1 MGAHALLSPS
11 GMPAAIRCL
20 AKPHRERGLPDRSSS
35 FADEGTAAHFLMEQ
49 CLLQN
54 VEAKHFQGLRIQVKD
69 GVTEFHTSGQYPVG
83 LDMIGPM
90 QKALDY
96 VRAVADD
103 ATIYTEQ
110 KLSIA
115 HITGEHWHKVTGAV
129 CFKNDAGQYVDF
141 DNGDLY
147 TEDEVEPATGTTD
160 VWIIKGCVAHSI
172 DLKWGMGVQVF
183 AKDNEQQEMYT
194 DAGLQEFD
202 FLGEVEEIHLH
213 ILQPRLQHF
222 DEHVMSRGELDARIE
237 LIRQASER
245 IAFTPGDEL
254 PATPG
259 EKQCKFCK
267 RAATCEERTYHTLE
281 LITADFVDLDGGFVK
296 VGMPQAEKLLAQ
308 SFGVKPA
315 AITWHE
321 QNDTY
326 GVESPH
332 FTVKKPSIRPSL
344 EAATEAVATAD
355 DERLATLMDAA
366 DMIEGFAKA
375 VRAEVERRLLAG
387 KFTDARYKLVEG
399 RQGARSWIDEE
410 QAEAALKAMRLKS
423 DEMYDRR
430 VISPTSAEKL
440 LGEANKRKWAKLQ
453 RLITRSDGKPSVAP
467 ASDKRP
473 ALRMAIAEG
482 FEILSDDP
490 NAEWEKTFGPDYEEH
505 SDAGISDSVS
515 DLAASHADG
524 MDTGKDRS
532 LVEDNFDDLV

>member
-1 MGAHALLSPS
+1 
-11 GMPAAIRCL
+11 MPAAIRCL
-20 AKPHRERGLPDRSSS
+20 AKPHRERGLPDQSSS

-54 VEAKHFQGLRIQVKD
+54 VDAKHFQGLRIQVKD
-69 GVTEFHTSGQYPVG
+69 GVTEFNQNGDYPVG

-96 VRAVADD
+96 VRAVADG

-129 CFKNDAGQYVDF
+129 CFLTDVGNYIDF
-141 DNGDLY
+141 DTGVIY
-147 TEDEVEPATGTTD
+147 TKDEVEAATGTTD
-160 VWIIKGCVAHSI
+160 VWIIKGRVAHSI

-213 ILQPRLQHF
+213 ILQPRMQHF
-222 DEHVMSRGELDARIE
+222 DEHVISRVELDARIN
-237 LIRQASER
+237 LIRKACER
-245 IAFTPGDEL
+245 IAFTPPDEL
-254 PATPG
+254 PAVPG

-267 RAATCEERTYHTLE
+267 RAATCNERTDHTME
-281 LITADFVDLDGGFVK
+281 LIIGEFVDLDKGFVK
-296 VGMPQAEKLLAQ
+296 VEMPQAEKLLAQ

-315 AITWHE
+315 AISFNET
-321 QNDTY
+321 
-326 GVESPH
+326 ESREDGAYFLAH

-399 RQGARSWIDEE
+399 RQGARSWTSEAE
-410 QAEAALKAMRLKS
+410 AEAALKAMRLKV
-423 DEMYDRR
+423 DQMYDFKL
-430 VISPTSAEKL
+430 ISPTTAEKVL
-440 LGEANKRKWAKLQ
+440 KEANPRKWNKLQ
-453 RLITRSDGKPSVAP
+453 PLIGRSDGKPSVAP

-473 ALRMAIAEG
+473 ALSMAIAEQ
-482 FEILSDDP
+482 FEELP
-490 NAEWEKTFGPDYEEH
+490 AEEPV
-505 SDAGISDSVS
+505 I
-515 DLAASHADG
+515 
-524 MDTGKDRS
+524 
-532 LVEDNFDDLV
+532 DNFEDLV

>member
-20 AKPHRERGLPDRSSS
+20 AKPHRERGLPDQSSS

-49 CLLQN
+49 CLLQS
-54 VEAKHFQGLRIQVKD
+54 VDAKHFQGNRIQVKD
-69 GVTEFHTSGQYPVG
+69 GATEFHTSGQYAVG

-96 VRAVADD
+96 VRAVADG

-147 TEDEVEPATGTTD
+147 AEDEVEPATGTTD
-160 VWIIKGCVAHSI
+160 VWIIKGRVAHSI

-222 DEHVMSRGELDARIE
+222 DEYVMSRAELDARIE
-237 LIRQASER
+237 LIRKASKE
-245 IAFTPGDEL
+245 IAFTPGGML

-267 RAATCEERTYHTLE
+267 RAATCNERTDHTME
-281 LITADFVDLDGGFVK
+281 LIVGEFVDLDKGFVK
-296 VGMPQAEKLLAQ
+296 VEMPQAEKLLAQ
-308 SFGVKPA
+308 SFGVTPK
-315 AITWHE
+315 AITYHE
-321 QNDTY
+321 DAE
-326 GVESPH
+326 GLSSH

-399 RQGARSWIDEE
+399 RQGARSWTSEE
-410 QAEAALKAMRLKS
+410 EAEAALKAMRLKV
-423 DEMYDRR
+423 DQMYDFKL
-430 VISPTSAEKL
+430 ISPTTAEKVL
-440 LGEANKRKWAKLQ
+440 KEANPRKWNKLQ
-453 RLITRSDGKPSVAP
+453 PLIGRSDGKPSVAP

-473 ALRMAIAEG
+473 ALSVAVAEG
-482 FEILSDDP
+482 FDVLPEQP
-490 NAEWEKTFGPDYEEH
+490 VA
-505 SDAGISDSVS
+505 
-515 DLAASHADG
+515 
-524 MDTGKDRS
+524 
-532 LVEDNFDDLV
+532 EDNFDDLV